1 MQIEVNKTDDGVI
14 LSLIGII
21 KKTDAMDLAEE
32 INKIARQKP
41 SKLALD
47 CTQLATLSID
57 SAPFIISAL
66 ERGRFGKN
74 NVQAF
79 GCNQNVERTLRG
91 SGFER
96 VGKFD

>member
-1 MQIEVNKTDDGVI
+1 MQIDVNKTDDGVV

-21 KKTDAMDLAEE
+21 KKADAMNLADE

-41 SKLALD
+41 TKFALD

-57 SAPFIISAL
+57 SAPFIVSAL

-74 NVQAF
+74 NVRAF

-96 VGKFD
+96 VGQFE